1 MGLFDKLFKKK
12 TVSEDNQPILDES
25 KAAPRKKAAK
35 GEFVEVSTN
44 NIKEVERVYIPFDEL
59 LDRVQQYMA
68 KKYSVELYRSENKE
82 RMKLLIQQYMKDNN
96 YYVPNMMLKEV
107 SDKLYIEMAEYSLL
121 TPYLNNPHI
130 EEININGWD
139 DITVIPS
146 RGERFKLKEHFRDA
160 SHVVDV
166 LKRLLHHNHIT
177 WDSAKPIATGF
188 LGSNIRITAGYT
200 DICDK
205 QRGPCASIRIV
216 NPMKITREQFITS
229 NMLTEEMYDFLLTC
243 FIHGISQC
251 FAGET
256 GSGKTT
262 IMADIMS
269 NYPNHK
275 RLITLEK
282 SVREFDLVKRDEN
295 GNVINDVLHLVTK
308 ETDDPNK
315 DVTLAKLLTMC
326 LTMHPNA
333 ICVAE
338 MKNDEAWQAQEAART
353 GHTVLTTTH
362 AGSTEGIYRRLGTL
376 CLQAYPAMNFSVILA
391 LVTEAFPI
399 GIYMKQLDDGSRH
412 IMEIAECIYKGGED
426 YETRPLY
433 RYDILSEERNEDGTI
448 KIEGQFV
455 KVNAPSESLMKRLRG
470 NGVPKAKLEMYGRVP
485 T

>member
-1 MGLFDKLFKKK
+1 MPFFKRKRNAAAEENPSAIGEKK
-12 TVSEDNQPILDES
+12 SI
-25 KAAPRKKAAK
+25 PRKKAAK
-35 GEFVEVSTN
+35 GEFVEVATN
-44 NIKEVERVYIPFDEL
+44 NIKEIERIHIPFDEL
-59 LDRVQQYMA
+59 LSKVQQYMST
-68 KKYSVELYRSENKE
+68 KYSVDLYRSDNREL
-82 RMKLLIQQYMKDNN
+82 MKQLIQQYMKDNN
-96 YYVPNMMLKEV
+96 YYVPNMILKEV
-107 SDKLYIEMAEYSLL
+107 SDKLYTEMAEYSLL
-121 TPYLNNPHI
+121 TQYLRNPHI

-139 DITVIPS
+139 DITVIPAH
-146 RGERFKLKEHFRDA
+146 GERFKVQEHFRDA

-188 LGSNIRITAGYT
+188 LSSNIRITAGYT

-205 QRGPCASIRIV
+205 ERGPCASIRIV
-216 NPMKITREQFITS
+216 NPMKITREQFIKSETI
-229 NMLTEEMYDFLLTC
+229 TEEMYDFLLTC

-295 GNVINDVLHLVTK
+295 GRVVNDVLHLVTK
-308 ETDDPNK
+308 ETDDPTK
-315 DVTLAKLLTMC
+315 DVTLSKLLTMC

-376 CLQAYPAMNFSVILA
+376 CLQAYPAMSFSVILA

-399 GIYMKQLDDGSRH
+399 GIYMKQLDDGSRR
-412 IMEIAECIYKGGED
+412 IMEIAECIYKGGES
-426 YETRPLY
+426 YETRSLY
-433 RYDILSEERNEDGTI
+433 RYDILSEERNEDGTV

-470 NGVPKAKLEMYGRVP
+470 NGVPKSKLELYGRVP
-485 T
+485 A